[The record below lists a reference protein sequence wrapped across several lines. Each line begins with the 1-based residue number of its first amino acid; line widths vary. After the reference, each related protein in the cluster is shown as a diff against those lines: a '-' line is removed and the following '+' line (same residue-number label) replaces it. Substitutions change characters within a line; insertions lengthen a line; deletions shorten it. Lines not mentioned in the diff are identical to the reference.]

1 LADGNGG
8 SMATYRLDRIEEEV
22 KKELSTIISELKD
35 PRISGVISVVAVNVT
50 KDLRFAKAFISIL
63 GSSEQGENTLKGLNS
78 AAGFIRK
85 EIGHRLNLRNTPEF
99 SFTED
104 SSIEYGAHINKL
116 IRDVAVKSEE
126 TNEEGN

>member
-1 LADGNGG
+1 
-8 SMATYRLDRIEEEV
+8 MATYRLDRIEEEV